1 MNCDQVFD
9 ILTRG
14 PFPTGNRSDR
24 AVELHLADCPDCQRL
39 ANALRP
45 AIELFQEAISG
56 DEGRE
61 LPGYWGGMIDES
73 EEFQPADRLTQ
84 VTRHLPAAL
93 HRRIDC
99 SRRWVSSQTGGNG
112 LRFVAA
118 MLIGVALGAVVW
130 TAGVPAKESWSD
142 ASNLTSAARITN
154 ANGDELQE
162 TSTADTPSWSNAKP
176 ATSSLDMRITLRLA
190 QACLTSGSNLS
201 NDSEPGVSTAAILS
215 VADLARQHCCT
226 RCHHALAGKSPPK
239 ATAVVAHSCEICH
252 R

>member
-14 PFPTGNRSDR
+14 PFPTGDRSDR
-24 AVELHLADCPDCQRL
+24 AVELHLGECPECQRL

-73 EEFQPADRLTQ
+73 EEFQPAGRLTQ
-84 VTRHLPAAL
+84 VTRRLPAAL
-93 HRRIDC
+93 HRRIDR
-99 SRRWVSSQTGGNG
+99 SRRWVSAQTGGNG

-130 TAGVPAKESWSD
+130 TAGIPAKESWSHQSKL
-142 ASNLTSAARITN
+142 ASAPRVTSGDGSPQQESASADKPGWTN
-154 ANGDELQE
+154 V
-162 TSTADTPSWSNAKP
+162 KP
-176 ATSSLDMRITLRLA
+176 ASSRVNMRISLRLA
-190 QACLTSGSNLS
+190 EACLTGERDPAT
-201 NDSEPGVSTAAILS
+201 DSTPGVEHEAILS

-226 RCHHALAGKSPPK
+226 RCHHALADKSHPQ
-239 ATAVVAHSCEICH
+239 ATMAVAHSCEICH

>member
-14 PFPTGNRSDR
+14 PFPTGHRSDR
-24 AVELHLADCPDCQRL
+24 AVELHLGECPECQRL

-73 EEFQPADRLTQ
+73 EEFQPTGRLTQ

-93 HRRIDC
+93 HRRIDR
-99 SRRWVSSQTGGNG
+99 SRRWVSAQTGGNG
-112 LRFVAA
+112 LRFLAA

-130 TAGVPAKESWSD
+130 TAGVPARESAAPRLANIDSD
-142 ASNLTSAARITN
+142 ASKETASAQVPGWTN
-154 ANGDELQE
+154 A
-162 TSTADTPSWSNAKP
+162 SSVSNASDLQ
-176 ATSSLDMRITLRLA
+176 TTLQLA
-190 QACLTSGSNLS
+190 QACLTPGSLFSGEAGEGGSY
-201 NDSEPGVSTAAILS
+201 AAVLS
-215 VADLARQHCCT
+215 VADLAQQHCCT
-226 RCHHALAGKSPPK
+226 RCHHALADKSHPK
-239 ATAVVAHSCEICH
+239 ATAAVAHSCEICH

>member
-14 PFPTGNRSDR
+14 PFPTGARSDR
-24 AVELHLADCPDCQRL
+24 AVELHLSECPECQRL

-73 EEFQPADRLTQ
+73 EELQPAGRLTQ
-84 VTRHLPAAL
+84 VTRRLPAAL
-93 HRRIDC
+93 HRRIDS
-99 SRRWVSSQTGGNG
+99 SRRWVSAQTGGNG

-130 TAGVPAKESWSD
+130 TAGIPARESWS
-142 ASNLTSAARITN
+142 NQNKLVSAPR
-154 ANGDELQE
+154 E
-162 TSTADTPSWSNAKP
+162 TSGDRSTEQEIPTANTPGWSNVKP
-176 ATSSLDMRITLRLA
+176 AMSSMEMRFTLRLA
-190 QACLTSGSNLS
+190 EACLTG
-201 NDSEPGVSTAAILS
+201 EPGQTSDIVQVSNREAILS

-226 RCHHALAGKSPPK
+226 RCHHALADKSHPR
-239 ATAVVAHSCEICH
+239 ATNAVAHSCEICH